1 MEKKNKNYPKAKE
14 YLDKAIEVLKNAEF
28 ERAEGY
34 VQKAIDLIG
43 ASFKLFKVVGEIN
56 AKDKEKMRSALES
69 LGLILFGKNAYH
81 AAMQS
86 FWMSDILLRQIVEK
100 KSYKYVAD
108 KYGDYLFQTT
118 FFMDFTKGM
127 LNWFSNDFESA
138 QQSFK
143 SAIFR
148 SHEDSELIRYLEQTL
163 SLVEAD
169 IKFMGLFE
177 LDEAAL
183 FCDMLL
189 DMDPW
194 ESKGSIKGIYE
205 IKNPITHSIPEV
217 TDVIAGRGFCVAV
230 YTHFLRTIFALLK
243 QLEDVTIDEHL
254 IEKIRGKFSQIKNK
268 NEVVEIGEKF
278 LFACIAEL
286 VTYKNLKDIPKHRFG
301 RLMNLILP
309 LRLTYSKW
317 MNSLLLKKTRVSFFE
332 KNLLQLNNQIDPF
345 VLLVYEEGVSPK
357 FKEKKSAYARIWTK
371 ESKTDGD
378 IINKELFDRYAKNT
392 SSYQI
397 CIIDIGEIGR
407 GSIGKIYFGDR
418 LKVKRTQV
426 KNNKKKK
433 VKKDITATDYRLLF
447 HTLKNG
453 GIAGDIFEIIK
464 QCYPEEKPSG
474 HNSWVDYYKK
484 DSTNFWS
491 ETSKFRGDISE
502 LSNLLNE
509 KIGVQLISR
518 KNKIYKLTPAPTL
531 CLLQQII

>member
-1 MEKKNKNYPKAKE
+1 MKTKNKNYPKAKV
-14 YLDKAIEVLKNAEF
+14 YLDQAIEALKNTEF

-43 ASFKLFKVVGEIN
+43 ARFKLLKVIGGIN

-69 LGLILFGKNAYH
+69 LGLILLEKNAYH

-86 FWMSDILLRQIVEK
+86 FWISDILLRQIVEK
-100 KSYKYVAD
+100 KSYKYVTD
-108 KYGDYLFQTT
+108 KYGDYLFKTT

-127 LNWFSNDFESA
+127 LNWFSDDFESA

-148 SHEDSELIRYLEQTL
+148 SREDSELIKYLEKIV
-163 SLVEAD
+163 SLVGAD
-169 IKFMGLFE
+169 IKFMSLFE

-189 DMDPW
+189 DIDPW
-194 ESKGSIKGIYE
+194 ESKGNIKDIYE

-243 QLEDVTIDEHL
+243 QLEDVAIDEHL
-254 IEKIRGKFSQIKNK
+254 IKKIKGKFSQIKDK

-278 LFACIAEL
+278 LFACIDEL
-286 VTYKNLKDIPKHRFG
+286 VAYKNLKDIPKHRFG
-301 RLMNLILP
+301 RLKNFLLP
-309 LRLTYSKW
+309 LRLSYSKW
-317 MNSLLLKKTRVSFFE
+317 MESLLLKKSRVSFFE
-332 KNLLQLNNQIDPF
+332 KNLLRLNNQIDPF
-345 VLLVYEEGVSPK
+345 VLLVYEEGISPK
-357 FKEKKSAYARIWTK
+357 FKEKKSAYARMWAK
-371 ESKTDGD
+371 ESKPDGD
-378 IINKELFDRYAKNT
+378 IINKELFDRYIKNT
-392 SSYQI
+392 SAYQI
-397 CIIDIGEIGR
+397 FIIDCGENER
-407 GSIGKIYFGDR
+407 RSIGKIQFGER
-418 LKVKRTQV
+418 IKVGRKQIKR
-426 KNNKKKK
+426 KMKKTKK
-433 VKKDITATDYRLLF
+433 EITATNYRLLF
-447 HTLKNG
+447 HTLKNRG
-453 GIAGDIFEIIK
+453 VAGDIFEILK
-464 QCYPEEKPSG
+464 QCYPEEKPSD

-502 LSNLLNE
+502 LSNFLNE

-518 KNKIYKLTPAPTL
+518 KNKIYRLTPATTS